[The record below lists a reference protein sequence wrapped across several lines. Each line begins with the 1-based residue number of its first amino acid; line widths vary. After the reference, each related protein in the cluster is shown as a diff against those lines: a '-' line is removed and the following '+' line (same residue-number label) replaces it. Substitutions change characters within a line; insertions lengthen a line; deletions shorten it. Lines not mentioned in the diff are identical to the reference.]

1 MTKNYD
7 QSVKTD
13 HNTNWSHISNHSY
26 RIHIISDSGSDKTN
40 VLLKLIKNQRPDI
53 ETFYLYLKIP
63 FKSKY
68 MNSLLMEEKSRKRNI
83 IKFPK
88 AFIINI

>member
-13 HNTNWSHISNHSY
+13 HNTNWSHISNHPY

-68 MNSLLMEEKSRKRNI
+68 MNSLLMEEKSRKQNI
-83 IKFPK
+83 IKCPK

>member
-83 IKFPK
+83 IKCPK